1 MPGADAHMFT
11 GHSLETLWMVM
22 QEGRRTNDRP
32 LFETAK
38 VRIRRLLEMSW
49 DYVFDG
55 WGDGNFFVF
64 GTPEHQQGPDF
75 NVKTMWAHCEAMV
88 ATMLVLEYTGE
99 AWAKEWYEKVRAFTL
114 RTMPCNVD
122 GVWRQAVDRFGKDVH
137 RVGLSTKRKDNFHQ
151 ARFMMLNLL
160 SLQRMMARAPQ
171 SSVQG

>member
-1 MPGADAHMFT
+1 
-11 GHSLETLWMVM
+11 MVM
-22 QEGRRTNDRP
+22 QEARWRNDRP
-32 LFETAK
+32 LFEPAK
-38 VRIRRLLEMSW
+38 GRIRRLLEMCW

-122 GVWRQAVDRFGKDVH
+122 GVWRQAVDRVGKDVK
-137 RVGLSTKRKDNFHQ
+137 RVGLSTTRKDNFHQ

-160 SLQRMMARAPQ
+160 SLQRMMTRAPQ
-171 SSVQG
+171 PPVPE